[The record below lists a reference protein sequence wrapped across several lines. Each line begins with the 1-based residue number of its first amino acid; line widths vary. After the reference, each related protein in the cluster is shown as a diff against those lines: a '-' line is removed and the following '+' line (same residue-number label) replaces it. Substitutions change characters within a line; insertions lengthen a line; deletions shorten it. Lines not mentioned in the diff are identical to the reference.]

1 MNIGFYILDIDQQ
14 NQQSASYLEAIN
26 ELCTLRPMDNIV
38 VFSNVPN
45 AIITNNKYYMLH
57 ISHAKFFKGVI
68 FMFDTKS
75 RLLTQTFK
83 TPSKQVMYM
92 DTIPW
97 GKENQRDNYR
107 QWKGLFDSTD
117 VDFIA
122 KDEKTSEILDICW
135 KKPLSV
141 MPTVTAKDINDVIE
155 KQVQ

>member
-14 NQQSASYLEAIN
+14 NQQAASYLEAIN

-57 ISHAKFFKGVI
+57 ISHAKFFKGVL

-83 TPSKQVMYM
+83 TPSKQIMYI

-97 GKENQRDNYR
+97 GKQNQQDHYR
-107 QWKGLFDSTD
+107 QWKGLFDTKD
-117 VDFIA
+117 VEFIA
-122 KDEKTSEILDICW
+122 KDETTSEILDICW
-135 KKPLSV
+135 KEPISV
-141 MPTVTAKDINDVIE
+141 MPTVTAKEINNVIE
-155 KQVQ
+155 TQV